1 MPGGLRGPV
10 VVVQHCGSD
19 LCKRKVQGGS
29 GSCPC
34 GCDPC
39 DRIAVAAGVRAAG
52 PDGVTSNPLAET
64 KAAPPRPQDASPGRE
79 RASRGNMG
87 PASSSR
93 KIAAYL
99 RVSSRSQDDA
109 TQLHAVE
116 RAAAAR
122 GDVVDEVYREKRTG
136 KTLDRAELARVRAAA
151 RAGEL
156 RKLYV
161 YRLDRLTRS
170 GIRDTLDV
178 IEELRAHGCELVSV
192 SDAFDLVGPAA
203 PVVIAVIAWAAEMER
218 LAIGERISAARDR
231 VERQGGRWGRPTR
244 MSPKERERARAMQEK
259 GSTISAIARA
269 LKVPRA
275 TIGRALRDVGR

>member
-1 MPGGLRGPV
+1 MG
-10 VVVQHCGSD
+10 
-19 LCKRKVQGGS
+19 
-29 GSCPC
+29 
-34 GCDPC
+34 
-39 DRIAVAAGVRAAG
+39 RA
-52 PDGVTSNPLAET
+52 T
-64 KAAPPRPQDASPGRE
+64 
-79 RASRGNMG
+79 
-87 PASSSR
+87 SSR
-93 KIAAYL
+93 KVVAYL

-109 TQLHAVE
+109 TQLHAVQ

-122 GDVVDEVYREKRTG
+122 GDELAHVYREKRSG
-136 KTLDRAELARVRAAA
+136 KTLERPELAGLRAAA

-156 RKLYV
+156 GKLYI

-170 GIRDTLDV
+170 GIRDTLGV
-178 IEELRAHGCELVSV
+178 VEELRSHGCEVVSV
-192 SDAFDLVGPAA
+192 SDAFDLTGPAA

-244 MSPKERERARAMQEK
+244 MSPKERERARAMQAK
-259 GSTISAIARA
+259 GRTISAIARA